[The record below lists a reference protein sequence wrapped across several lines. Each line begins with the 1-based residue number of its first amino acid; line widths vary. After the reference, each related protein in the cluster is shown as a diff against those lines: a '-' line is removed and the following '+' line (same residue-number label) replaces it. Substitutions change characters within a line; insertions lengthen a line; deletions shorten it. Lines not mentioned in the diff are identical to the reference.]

1 MVKLNDCGVYF
12 AEEWVNYDDPD
23 TVVRDENGARLRYL
37 IEASAEDKDVH
48 VYGRRLNNGKVEFH
62 TGRLIPGI
70 TGVLKRQLFPDDL
83 KGIDQATL
91 NYAADRG
98 KLVHEKCQL
107 FDELT
112 KRVAN
117 GENVDFQQ
125 CVEFTEAE
133 EKRFGSDLEDI
144 AFIVTEYSC
153 RSGTYFGDE
162 TLRSLTAD
170 LMHPVAT
177 EYIVT
182 DGNFASAIDFVWEL
196 GNTGKVI
203 LIDGKCTS
211 KPNFEKTGWQLS
223 IYKAWFEAQNPG
235 VEVVGCYMLWFP
247 MRKYSSSIQLYNLGS
262 FIKDAFEVKALLDC
276 ERFGLDYVE
285 RTDPFEYVEERNAV
299 LNFADSQLALYMTE
313 DEAQFLIRME
323 TAVKKI
329 EERRKQILER
339 VKQTMLD
346 AGEKTVECAGI
357 RVTVTPGTTALGFDS
372 TKFKKD
378 HPDLYE
384 QYKTKKTERSASLR
398 ITLK

>member
-1 MVKLNDCGVYF
+1 MIQLNDCGVIFSEHWYLNGDDQRECPIRGYLFPTDLDEAESVESKLYF
-12 AEEWVNYDDPD
+12 RVLDDGD
-23 TVVRDENGARLRYL
+23 LEYKA
-37 IEASAEDKDVH
+37 
-48 VYGRRLNNGKVEFH
+48 GRMLE
-62 TGRLIPGI
+62 GI

-125 CVEFTEAE
+125 CLEFTDAE
-133 EKRFGSDLEDI
+133 KTRFGSDLQDV
-144 AFIVTEYSC
+144 FDIVTEYAD
-153 RSGTYFGDE
+153 RSAIYFHDAN
-162 TLRSLTAD
+162 LRSLTED

-203 LIDGKCTS
+203 LVDGKCTS

-235 VEVVGCYMLWFP
+235 IEVVGCFMLWFP
-247 MRKYSSSIQLYNLGS
+247 MRKYSSCIQLYNLGS
-262 FIKDAFEVKALLDC
+262 YIKDAFEVKALLDC
-276 ERFGLDYVE
+276 ERFGIDYVE

-299 LNFADSQLALYMTE
+299 QNFADSQLALYMTE

-329 EERRKQILER
+329 EERREAIRER

-346 AGEKTVECAGI
+346 AGIKIAEAPGI
-357 RVTVTPGTTALGFDS
+357 RVTVTPPTSSTSFDS
-372 TKFKKD
+372 AKFKKD
-378 HPDLYE
+378 YPELYN
-384 QYKTKKTERSASLR
+384 QYTKESKRSASIR

>member
-1 MVKLNDCGVYF
+1 MIQLNECGVIFSEHWYLNGDDQRERPIRGYLFPTDLDEAESVESKLYF
-12 AEEWVNYDDPD
+12 RVLDDGD
-23 TVVRDENGARLRYL
+23 LEYKA
-37 IEASAEDKDVH
+37 
-48 VYGRRLNNGKVEFH
+48 GRMLE
-62 TGRLIPGI
+62 GI

-125 CVEFTEAE
+125 CVEFTDAE
-133 EKRFGSDLEDI
+133 KTRFGSDLEDVVS
-144 AFIVTEYSC
+144 IVTEYAG
-153 RSGTYFGDE
+153 RSEIYFHDA
-162 TLRSLTAD
+162 TLHSLTED

-203 LIDGKCTS
+203 LVDGKCTS

-235 VEVVGCYMLWFP
+235 VEVVGCFMLWFP
-247 MRKYSSSIQLYNLGS
+247 MRKYSSCIQLYNLGS
-262 FIKDAFEVKALLDC
+262 YIKDAFEVKALLDC

-329 EERRKQILER
+329 EDQRKKILER

-398 ITLK
+398 ITIK